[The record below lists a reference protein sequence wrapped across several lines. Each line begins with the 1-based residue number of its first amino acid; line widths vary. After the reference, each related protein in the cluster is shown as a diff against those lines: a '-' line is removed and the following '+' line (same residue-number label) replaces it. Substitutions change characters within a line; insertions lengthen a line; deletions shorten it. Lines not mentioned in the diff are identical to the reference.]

1 MQSAAD
7 PPATLQIEKS
17 HIRQINASLVQ
28 WLYEQSGGSYTQV
41 GDYLLPDLLPGN
53 EESAVGIW
61 GLRHLR
67 WLRQNRR
74 ITYTNL
80 LTSGKLSSYLAEI
93 DQQAQEMFSLL
104 VEQYTAAEGITEQLK
119 ADNQLAWVGRM
130 NNIRDRVEEIVLSE
144 LVYC

>member
-1 MQSAAD
+1 MHN
-7 PPATLQIEKS
+7 TI
-17 HIRQINASLVQ
+17 
-28 WLYEQSGGSYTQV
+28 YEQSGGSYTQV

-61 GLRHLR
+61 GQRHAR

-80 LTSGKLSSYLAEI
+80 LTSGKLPGYLAEI
-93 DQQAQEMFSLL
+93 DRQAQEMFSLL

-130 NNIRDRVEEIVLSE
+130 NNIRERVEEVVLSE
-144 LVYC
+144 LVHC

>member
-1 MQSAAD
+1 MHN
-7 PPATLQIEKS
+7 TI
-17 HIRQINASLVQ
+17 
-28 WLYEQSGGSYTQV
+28 YEQSGGSYTQV

-53 EESAVGIW
+53 EESAIGIW
-61 GLRHLR
+61 GRRHAR

-80 LTSGKLSSYLAEI
+80 LTSGKLPSYLAEI
-93 DQQAQEMFSLL
+93 DQQ
-104 VEQYTAAEGITEQLK
+104 

-130 NNIRDRVEEIVLSE
+130 NSIRDRVEGIVLSE

>member
-1 MQSAAD
+1 MHN
-7 PPATLQIEKS
+7 TI
-17 HIRQINASLVQ
+17 
-28 WLYEQSGGSYTQV
+28 YEQSGGSYTQV
-41 GDYLLPDLLPGN
+41 GDYLLPDLLPGTD
-53 EESAVGIW
+53 ERTVGPW

-80 LTSGKLSSYLAEI
+80 LTSGKLPGYLAEI

-130 NNIRDRVEEIVLSE
+130 NNIRERVEEVVLRK

>member
-1 MQSAAD
+1 MHN
-7 PPATLQIEKS
+7 TI
-17 HIRQINASLVQ
+17 
-28 WLYEQSGGSYTQV
+28 YEQSGGSYTQV
-41 GDYLLPDLLPGN
+41 GDYLLPDLLPGTD
-53 EESAVGIW
+53 ERTVGSW

-67 WLRQNRR
+67 WLRRNRR

-80 LTSGKLSSYLAEI
+80 LTSGKLPSYLAEI

-130 NNIRDRVEEIVLSE
+130 NNIRDRVEEVVLRK

>member
-1 MQSAAD
+1 MHN
-7 PPATLQIEKS
+7 TI
-17 HIRQINASLVQ
+17 
-28 WLYEQSGGSYTQV
+28 YEQSGGSYTQV

-53 EESAVGIW
+53 EEHTVGIW
-61 GLRHLR
+61 GRRHAR

-80 LTSGKLSSYLAEI
+80 LTSGKLPGYLAEI
-93 DQQAQEMFSLL
+93 DRQAQEMFSLL

>member
-1 MQSAAD
+1 MHN
-7 PPATLQIEKS
+7 TI
-17 HIRQINASLVQ
+17 
-28 WLYEQSGGSYTQV
+28 YEQSGGSYTQV

-61 GLRHLR
+61 GRRHAH

-80 LTSGKLSSYLAEI
+80 LTSGKLPGYLAEI
-93 DQQAQEMFSLL
+93 DRQAQEMFSLL
-104 VEQYTAAEGITEQLK
+104 VEQYAAAEGITEQLK
-119 ADNQLAWVGRM
+119 ADDQLAWVGQM
-130 NNIRDRVEEIVLSE
+130 NSIRNRVEGIVLSE

>member
-1 MQSAAD
+1 MHN
-7 PPATLQIEKS
+7 TI
-17 HIRQINASLVQ
+17 
-28 WLYEQSGGSYTQV
+28 YEQSGGSYTQV

-53 EESAVGIW
+53 EESTVGIW
-61 GLRHLR
+61 GRRHAR

-130 NNIRDRVEEIVLSE
+130 NNIRDRMEEIILSE

>member
-1 MQSAAD
+1 MNS
-7 PPATLQIEKS
+7 TI
-17 HIRQINASLVQ
+17 
-28 WLYEQSGGSYTQV
+28 YENFGGSYTQV

-61 GLRHLR
+61 GRRHAR

-80 LTSGKLSSYLAEI
+80 LTSGKLPSYLAEI
-93 DQQAQEMFSLL
+93 DQQAQEMFSRLI
-104 VEQYTAAEGITEQLK
+104 EQYAATEGITEQLK
-119 ADNQLAWVGRM
+119 AEDQLAWVGRM
-130 NNIRDRVEEIVLSE
+130 NSIRERVEEVVLRK

>member
-1 MQSAAD
+1 MHN
-7 PPATLQIEKS
+7 TIYEK
-17 HIRQINASLVQ
+17 
-28 WLYEQSGGSYTQV
+28 SGGSYTQV
-41 GDYLLPDLLPGN
+41 GDYLLPDLLPGTD
-53 EESAVGIW
+53 ERTVGPW

-80 LTSGKLSSYLAEI
+80 LTSGKLPSYLAEI
-93 DQQAQEMFSLL
+93 DRQAQEMFSLL

-119 ADNQLAWVGRM
+119 ADDQLAWVGRM